1 MLSMESA
8 KSTMAVALADEL
20 TGKGWRRNRT
30 RIRIAAVLASLL
42 AAAVIWGLFERFRV
56 PAGETKPQRELIA
69 AIDLRVGNPA
79 GAAERG
85 EARAKADI
93 EAGLLQLEIFGGPVA
108 PAKAQQLKQ
117 RFGITMVSKGK
128 AATPLTQAHVDAYN
142 RVMQAEIE
150 RKHGR
155 EALDQVLRELGISA
169 VPPDVKKEAS

>member
-1 MLSMESA
+1 MESA

-42 AAAVIWGLFERFRV
+42 AAGIIWALFERFRV
-56 PAGETKPQRELIA
+56 PPAETKPARELIA
-69 AIDLRVGNPA
+69 AVDLRVGNPA

-85 EARAKADI
+85 EFKARADI
-93 EAGLLQLEIFGGPVA
+93 EAGLLQLETFG
-108 PAKAQQLKQ
+108 PATPAAKVQRLKH
-117 RFGITMVSKGK
+117 RFGITTVSKGMQ
-128 AATPLTQAHVDAYN
+128 ATPLTQAHADAYN

-155 EALDQVLRELGISA
+155 EALDQVLRELEISV
-169 VPPDVKKEAS
+169 VPQEARKEAS